1 MKNVMKLSLV
11 AVNALAFAGI
21 QVQAAVIPINAVG
34 GIYNTG
40 VDATGAVL
48 ADGTVDSNYVIT
60 ASVDGPST
68 ETAKSS
74 ASGFPIPPWLG
85 DNSVSR
91 WIGETAGY
99 PSLNEGTGLFNNQT
113 TFTSPIAG
121 TVTIVGQWATD
132 NAGSD
137 ILINGVSTGA
147 TSSGF
152 SAFAPFT
159 ITAPVVVGVNTLD
172 LVQTNAGG
180 PGGVRAEFSSASV
193 TPEPASL
200 SLLGLGGLSLLA
212 RRRKA

>member
-1 MKNVMKLSLV
+1 M
-11 AVNALAFAGI
+11 VNKILMSGAATALAFGAANL
-21 QVQAAVIPINAVG
+21 QAAVIPINAVG

-40 VDATGAVL
+40 VNAAGSPL
-48 ADGTVDSNYVIT
+48 ADGTLDSHYAIT

-68 ETAKSS
+68 ETAKTSV
-74 ASGFPIPPWLG
+74 SGFPIGPWLG
-85 DNSVSR
+85 DDSASD

-99 PSLNEGTGLFNNQT
+99 PQLNEGVGAFNNTT
-113 TFTSPIAG
+113 TFTSPSAG

-152 SAFAPFT
+152 TAFNTFT
-159 ITAPVVVGVNTLD
+159 ITAAVVAGPNTLD
-172 LVQTNAGG
+172 LLQTNAGG
-180 PGGVRAEFSSASV
+180 PGGVRAEFTSATV

-200 SLLGLGGLSLLA
+200 TLLGLGGLSLFA